1 MSVSP
6 SPALITKPRLPLQ
19 VSIKHVA
26 QVDLEYLELVLKG
39 QQMGM
44 PYDAIQALDVV
55 MRHLPSMRWVC
66 LPVCLSICL
75 AIYTFAACVI
85 LEHYYFTL
93 AYFSFTLVLHPCILR
108 TSPLHTTCFTLAYYV
123 LHPCILQL
131 HLAMYSF
138 IPMHG
143 IWLNLLTG
151 CSSHRYTPVGRSF
164 FAPPETEPYL
174 LGSGR
179 EVWFGFHQSIRPSQ
193 WKMMLN
199 IDGKPS
205 MQG

>member
-1 MSVSP
+1 MQFKGIEMCVCPLRRVCLFHQAPPSSPSPALPCEEGVSVSP

-66 LPVCLSICL
+66 LPVCLSVCL

-93 AYFSFTLVLHPCILR
+93 AYYSFTLVLHPCILR

-123 LHPCILQL
+123 LHPCILHASPL
-131 HLAMYSF
+131 
-138 IPMHG
+138 
-143 IWLNLLTG
+143 
-151 CSSHRYTPVGRSF
+151 YTTCFTLQCTHSYPCMV
-164 FAPPETEPYL
+164 
-174 LGSGR
+174 
-179 EVWFGFHQSIRPSQ
+179 FG
-193 WKMMLN
+193 
-199 IDGKPS
+199 
-205 MQG
+205 